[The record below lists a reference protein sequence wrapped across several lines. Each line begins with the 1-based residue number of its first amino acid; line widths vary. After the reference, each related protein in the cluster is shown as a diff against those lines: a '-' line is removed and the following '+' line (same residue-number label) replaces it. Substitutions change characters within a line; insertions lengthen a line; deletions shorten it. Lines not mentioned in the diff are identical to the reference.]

1 MRTTTIGRRA
11 ARNAVAERGSTFVG
25 NAALRHRLTL
35 ALAFRRPPFACAV
48 SKASR
53 FISLFDPPTS
63 DEISA
68 FTSFLLHT
76 GDLTHLSDPAQFDT
90 LDQLMKDCR
99 TKNKGCILSAG
110 RARSTMAVQYTRN
123 YSRRGTG
130 GYSRFTGQRPIF
142 LLPARAIQLQQKKC
156 SSIGSPPLATA
167 RAPYLAVM
175 THANRAAVFHLSLLQ
190 LNA

>member
-99 TKNKGCILSAG
+99 RK
-110 RARSTMAVQYTRN
+110 
-123 YSRRGTG
+123 
-130 GYSRFTGQRPIF
+130 
-142 LLPARAIQLQQKKC
+142 KKC